1 MKFENYEIWTPQGA
15 VKGTLEIKDGKI
27 VGLYPDLQSG
37 EDHFKQNKILP
48 GLIDIHYAWLFG
60 LFRSV
65 CGS

>member
-48 GLIDIHYAWLFG
+48 GLIDIHTHGY
-60 LFRSV
+60 RCV
-65 CGS
+65 